1 MSLLNKLMFWKKED
15 DFDFDKLA
23 DHEMGK
29 ADTGLHSDELGLGQ
43 QDLGLDNQAAFPDQT
58 GIDPANV
65 GSTAPGTANIPGMGS
80 QPAGSLSQ
88 AQQPTVSSPLS
99 ATPGSNSREL
109 ELISSKLDTIKA
121 ILNSLDR
128 RMANLE
134 KLSLGGAEKKEEKL
148 W

>member
-29 ADTGLHSDELGLGQ
+29 TDPGSTSDELGLGQ

-58 GIDPANV
+58 GVDSANI
-65 GSTAPGTANIPGMGS
+65 GSIAPGATNVPGMGS
-80 QPAGSLSQ
+80 GSSGLPSQ
-88 AQQPTVSSPLS
+88 TSPSHL
-99 ATPGSNSREL
+99 ATPGTEAKEL

-134 KLSLGGAEKKEEKL
+134 KLSLGGAGKKEEKL